1 MTVLLTFL
9 LPPLSML
16 AGLWCATQWTAALLH
31 HAPQLGKAW
40 LYVGPWHVYLPWQV
54 VGWFLR
60 YSTVWPGVFGRTRLA
75 VLVGVGVG
83 LACAGLGRWW
93 QRGQD
98 KAPTT
103 FGSSRWATWQDIRRS
118 GLLSG
123 EGVMLGQVRGRYLR
137 HGGPEHLLV
146 FAPTRSGKGTGLVI
160 PTLLSV
166 GGSVLVHDI
175 KGENWELTAGWRA
188 RFSHVI
194 YFNPTSPQSARYNPL
209 LEIRK
214 GDYEVRDAQNVAD
227 ILVDPEGAN
236 DRRDHWAKTGHA
248 LLVGAILHVLYAEP
262 DKTLSG
268 VATFL
273 ADPQR
278 SFTATLDV
286 MMRTLHLGTA
296 VHPVVASAARELLNK
311 SPNELSGVLSTAMS
325 FLGVYRDP
333 IVART
338 TSTSDFRLA
347 DLQHAAS
354 PVSLYLV
361 VPPSD
366 LSRTKPLMRLVLNQV
381 GRMLTEDLHAPRQH
395 PLLLLLDEFP
405 ALGRLDFFESALA
418 FIAGYGIKAFLIAQS
433 LNQLDKAYGQNNAI
447 LDNCHVRIAFAANDD
462 RTAKR
467 VSDLLGMATELRQQA
482 SFGGKRWSLL
492 YDRRLVSSQE
502 AGRPLLTPGEVMQ
515 LDAEEEL
522 ILVAGYPPMRA
533 QKLRYFRDPVF
544 RARVVQAPA
553 LATPDVPERAP
564 SPWETEGPKTRLPGR
579 TRTPPRAADEDSDE
593 EGPVLAQDLTE
604 AHDEGEEEDAI
615 EEGHAL

>member
-1 MTVLLTFL
+1 
-9 LPPLSML
+9 
-16 AGLWCATQWTAALLH
+16 
-31 HAPQLGKAW
+31 
-40 LYVGPWHVYLPWQV
+40 
-54 VGWFLR
+54 
-60 YSTVWPGVFGRTRLA
+60 
-75 VLVGVGVG
+75 
-83 LACAGLGRWW
+83 
-93 QRGQD
+93 
-98 KAPTT
+98 
-103 FGSSRWATWQDIRRS
+103 
-118 GLLSG
+118 
-123 EGVMLGQVRGRYLR
+123 
-137 HGGPEHLLV
+137 
-146 FAPTRSGKGTGLVI
+146 
-160 PTLLSV
+160 
-166 GGSVLVHDI
+166 VLVHDM
-175 KGENWELTAGWRA
+175 KGENWALSAGWRSRELGSICI
-188 RFSHVI
+188 RFD
-194 YFNPTSPQSARYNPL
+194 PTCTDGSAARYNPL
-209 LEIRK
+209 FEIRM
-214 GDYEVRDAQNVAD
+214 GDQEVRDAQNVAD

-278 SFTATLDV
+278 SFTDTLDV
-286 MMRTLHLGTA
+286 MMRTLHLGHA

-447 LDNCHVRIAFAANDD
+447 LDNCHVRITFAANDD

-522 ILVAGYPPMRA
+522 ILVAGHPPMRA

-544 RARVVQAPA
+544 RARVVPAPA
-553 LATPDVPERAP
+553 LATPDVPARAP
-564 SPWETEGPKTRLPGR
+564 SPWETEGPKAQRPGR
-579 TRTPPRAADEDSDE
+579 MRVQPRAADEEMEE
-593 EGPVLAQDLTE
+593 EGPTLDRIATE
-604 AHDEGEEEDAI
+604 DGDEPEDEETL

>member
-1 MTVLLTFL
+1 
-9 LPPLSML
+9 ML
-16 AGLWCATQWTAALLH
+16 AGLWCATQWTAALLRY
-31 HAPQLGKAW
+31 APQLGPAW
-40 LYVGPWHVYLPWQV
+40 WHVGWWSLYLPWQY

-60 YSTVWPGVFGRTRLA
+60 YSTAWPGVFARTRLA
-75 VLVGVGVG
+75 VLAGVAVG

-93 QRGQD
+93 QRGQEQ
-98 KAPTT
+98 APTT

-123 EGVMLGQVRGRYLR
+123 DGVMLGQVRGRYLR

-214 GDYEVRDAQNVAD
+214 GDDEVRDAQNVAD

-278 SFTATLDV
+278 SFTDTLDV
-286 MMRTLHLGTA
+286 MMRTLHLGNA

-515 LDAEEEL
+515 LDAEAEL
-522 ILVAGYPPMRA
+522 ILVAGHPPMRA

-544 RARVVQAPA
+544 RARVVPAPA
-553 LATPDVPERAP
+553 LGTPDVPARAP
-564 SPWETEGPKTRLPGR
+564 SPWETEGPKARLPGR
-579 TRTPPRAADEDSDE
+579 TRAQPRAADEEMDE
-593 EGPVLAQDLTE
+593 EGPVLDHTGSE
-604 AHDEGEEEDAI
+604 EHDASDEEDAI
-615 EEGHAL
+615 EEGHVL